1 MKKLILFVS
10 LAWAAM
16 ATCYADWKPVG
27 NKIMTPWAEKVNPQA
42 PLPEYPRPQM
52 VRSAWQNLNG
62 LWNYAITPSSA
73 TEFNAEGQILVPFA
87 VESA

>member
-16 ATCYADWKPVG
+16 ATCYAEWKPVG

-42 PLPEYPRPQM
+42 PLP
-52 VRSAWQNLNG
+52 
-62 LWNYAITPSSA
+62 
-73 TEFNAEGQILVPFA
+73 
-87 VESA
+87 